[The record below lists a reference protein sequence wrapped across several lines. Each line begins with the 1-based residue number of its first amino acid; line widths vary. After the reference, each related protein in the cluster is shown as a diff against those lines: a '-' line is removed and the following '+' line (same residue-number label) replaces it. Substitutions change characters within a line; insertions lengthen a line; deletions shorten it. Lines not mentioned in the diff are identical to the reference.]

1 MKKCIVSLF
10 VVVALLFACSGN
22 ILAVDIPAIPVPAL
36 PVSGSSIETS
46 YPTQITLIW
55 VPVSG
60 ATGYNV
66 SLATTADFVTPI
78 FSAMTTAN
86 QQVTPYLNYGV
97 TYFWKVQ
104 AINSAGGTSAWSV
117 NQTFILVPRTPVS
130 LLPANGTTFF
140 LGSSVN
146 LSWQY
151 TPPYPSWFVF
161 MTEVAY
167 EPTFAEP
174 YIVARGVTTTSNFVF
189 NPLGISNYF
198 WRVKVMQTNPSISS
212 PWSEVRVFRV
222 LYPSLTI
229 PILTSPGYN
238 ALITS
243 DEVTLSWSSVLYASM
258 YQIQVQTEGTNLDQ
272 TYYGNSFSMTLI
284 SGKRYAWRVRAG
296 NVCEWGPWSD
306 WVPFR
311 CLLTPGVVKL
321 TAPLNDSIFWK
332 LGVTLTWQTVTN
344 ATAYKVWITDDLT
357 RQTWIFTSTLPSLF
371 IETQYNH
378 WYTWKVSAANDAG
391 QGPWSTIWHFS
402 VPDTTPPVI
411 SIIQWSEW
419 TDQSSMSILGKVID
433 GESGIDRVIINGN
446 ISVALNAQGEFN
458 YVLPLSEGINLVTV
472 AAYDKVGNITSKQT
486 SIKKDTIPPEITITR
501 PLGIKS
507 TVIDDIFVEGKII
520 DAGGIKNLVIN
531 NNSVTVDRTG
541 HFSYPT
547 TLNYSPNQIYISVTD
562 LAGNQSK
569 VTLTIVKVPSTTI
582 VTFQIGNPKM
592 GISVIDPSGQSENK
606 WKEIDSG
613 RNTIPLIRNDRMF
626 IPIRAFVE
634 ALDGEV
640 FWDPFSQKI
649 TIIRPKH
656 DSLSPDLGQPIK
668 MELWIGKSIAR
679 ITNYAGEAHYIEIET
694 GNKMVVPFIANGR
707 SYFPLRF
714 IAENFGIAPEGIQW
728 AEELQMVR
736 ITYSPYPIVP

>member
-10 VVVALLFACSGN
+10 VVVALLFTCSGN

-97 TYFWKVQ
+97 TYYWKVQ
-104 AINSAGGTSAWSV
+104 AINSAGPSAWSV
-117 NQTFILVPRTPVS
+117 NQTFVLVPKTPVS
-130 LLPANGTTFF
+130 LLPANGAVFF
-140 LGSSVN
+140 LGSPVN

-151 TPPYPSWFVF
+151 TPPYPSWFGF

-189 NPLGISNYF
+189 NPPGMSNYF

-222 LYPSLTI
+222 IYPSLTI
-229 PILTSPGYN
+229 PILTSPEYN
-238 ALITS
+238 ALITTN
-243 DEVTLSWSSVLYASM
+243 EVTLNWSSVPYASM
-258 YQIQVQTEGTNLDQ
+258 YQIQVQKGGTNLDQ
-272 TYYGNSFSMTLI
+272 TYYGNSFSMTLS
-284 SGKRYAWRVRAG
+284 SGQRYAWRVRAG
-296 NVCEWGPWSD
+296 NVYEWGPWSD

-321 TAPLNDSIFWK
+321 TAPLNDSIFRK
-332 LGVTLTWQTVTN
+332 LGVTLTWQTVAN

-371 IETQYNH
+371 VETQYNH

-411 SIIQWSEW
+411 SIIQWPEW
-419 TDQSSMSILGKVID
+419 TDQNSMSILGKVTD
-433 GESGIDRVIINGN
+433 AESGIDRVIINGT

-472 AAYDKVGNITSKQT
+472 AAYDKVGNMTSKQT
-486 SIKKDTIPPEITITR
+486 STKKDTISPEITIAR

-507 TVIDDIFVEGKII
+507 TVIYDIFVEGKVI

-547 TLNYSPNQIYISVTD
+547 TLNYGPNQIYISATD

-569 VTLTIVKVPSTTI
+569 IILTIVKVERTI
-582 VTFQIGNPKM
+582 TFAFQVGNPRMTMTQIGLDGQPHL
-592 GISVIDPSGQSENK
+592 VTEEIDP
-606 WKEIDSG
+606 G
-613 RNTIPLIRNDRMF
+613 RNTVPLLHNDRVF
-626 IPIRAFVE
+626 IPIRKFI
-634 ALDGEV
+634 EV
-640 FWDPFSQKI
+640 LGGDVLWDSKSQKI
-649 TIIRPKH
+649 TIRIPGANP
-656 DSLSPDLGQPIK
+656 LQPAGKLIQ
-668 MELWIGKSIAR
+668 MELWIGKPVAR
-679 ITNYAGEAHYIEIET
+679 ITDYSGSHYVDIEI
-694 GNKMVVPFIANGR
+694 GDRKVMPFIANGR

-714 IAENFGIAPEGIQW
+714 IVENFGLTSDHVQW
-728 AEELQMVR
+728 HEELQMVQ
-736 ITYSPYPIVP
+736 ISYPLVP

>member
-1 MKKCIVSLF
+1 MKKLFVSLL
-10 VVVALLFACSGN
+10 V
-22 ILAVDIPAIPVPAL
+22 ILALVFSFFGKVSAVDVPAVPVPVIPANGAV
-36 PVSGSSIETS
+36 IETG
-46 YPTQITLIW
+46 YPIQVTLVW

-66 SLATTADFVTPI
+66 VFAATADFVSPI

-97 TYFWKVQ
+97 SYFWKVQ
-104 AINSAGGTSAWSV
+104 AINSAGTSAWSA

-130 LLPANGTTFF
+130 LLPVNGAVFF
-140 LGSSVN
+140 LGSPVN

-151 TPPYPSWFVF
+151 TPPYPSWFGF

-174 YIVARGVTTTSNFVF
+174 YIVARGVTTNSNFVF
-189 NPLGISNYF
+189 NPPGMGNYF

-222 LYPSLTI
+222 TYPSLTI
-229 PILTSPGYN
+229 PIPTSPGYN
-238 ALITS
+238 ALITTN
-243 DEVTLSWSSVLYASM
+243 EVTFSWSAVPYAST
-258 YQIQVQTEGTNLDQ
+258 YQIQVQTGGTNLDQ
-272 TYYGNSFSMTLI
+272 TYYGNSFSMTI
-284 SGKRYAWRVRAG
+284 VSGQRYAWKVRAG
-296 NVCEWGPWSD
+296 NVYEWGPWSN

-311 CLLTPGVVKL
+311 CLLTPGVVTL
-321 TAPLNDSIFWK
+321 TTPANDFAFKKI
-332 LGVTLTWQTVTN
+332 GVTLTWQSV
-344 ATAYKVWITDDLT
+344 ATATNYQVCLTDEVT
-357 RQTWIFTSTLPSLF
+357 GRSWIFNPTVSSLAVQT
-371 IETQYNH
+371 EYNH
-378 WYTWKVSAANDAG
+378 YYSWKVVAQNEAG
-391 QGPWSTIWHFS
+391 QSPWSATRHFS
-402 VPDTTPPVI
+402 VLDMTPPELSVNTLP
-411 SIIQWSEW
+411 EW
-419 TDQSSMSILGKVID
+419 TNKTFVIVSGKAID
-433 GESGIDRVIINGN
+433 NESGV
-446 ISVALNAQGEFN
+446 VK
-458 YVLPLSEGINLVTV
+458 VTV
-472 AAYDKVGNITSKQT
+472 NDREATIGSDGGFNSTLAIEEGMNTITITAYDKIGNFASKQVMT
-486 SIKKDTIPPEITITR
+486 KMDTIPPAITITR

-507 TVIDDIFVEGKII
+507 TVIGDISVEGKVV

-531 NNSVTVDRTG
+531 NNSVTVDRNG
-541 HFSYPT
+541 YFSYPT
-547 TLNYSPNQIYISVTD
+547 TLNYGPNQVYVSATD

-569 VTLTIVKVPSTTI
+569 VTLTIVKEPSTTI
-582 VTFQIGNPKM
+582 VTFQVGNPKM
-592 GISVIDPSGQSENK
+592 GISGIDSSGQSYNK

-640 FWDPFSQKI
+640 FWDSLSQKI

-668 MELWIGKSIAR
+668 IELWIRKSIAR
-679 ITNYAGEAHYIEIET
+679 ITNYAGETHYIEIEP
-694 GNKMVVPFIANGR
+694 GDKMVMPFIANGR

-714 IAENFGIAPEGIQW
+714 IAENFGISPEGIQW